1 VGTDKKKNVVRSQ
14 VFRSFRALGFPL
26 TAEFEGLPEGGAL
39 PGTAVK
45 GSSANSQNLGGFQR
59 QVLNAAKRHSERVAA
74 DNRAFKNFEAQAKKS
89 ATASARLGATTRF
102 FSAANSPISRVG
114 GLANPKDNS
123 FYSGIGGK
131 MGQLGAA
138 GKGQGKNEG
147 ETTDQKYGAVAST
160 PPQSSFGGGSASGLG
175 SSSSSNENPVDF
187 GASFG
192 ASYGQFG
199 PNGAG
204 SDADASK
211 ELLDASKVT
220 GMKES
225 ELKDMLDSANKNRD
239 KDLQATTDD
248 SLFKQVSKAY
258 HRNLDRV
265 LIRKKGLVPQGQKT
279 KEIESSEK
287 EEIKKLFK

>member
-1 VGTDKKKNVVRSQ
+1 
-14 VFRSFRALGFPL
+14 
-26 TAEFEGLPEGGAL
+26 
-39 PGTAVK
+39 
-45 GSSANSQNLGGFQR
+45 
-59 QVLNAAKRHSERVAA
+59 
-74 DNRAFKNFEAQAKKS
+74 
-89 ATASARLGATTRF
+89 
-102 FSAANSPISRVG
+102 
-114 GLANPKDNS
+114 
-123 FYSGIGGK
+123 

-138 GKGQGKNEG
+138 GRGLNKKEA
-147 ETTDQKYGAVAST
+147 ETEQKFGAVAST

-175 SSSSSNENPVDF
+175 ASGSGSANVNPVDF

-192 ASYGQFG
+192 QY
-199 PNGAG
+199 GAG
-204 SDADASK
+204 SEADASK
-211 ELLDASKVT
+211 EFSDASKVT

-265 LIRKKGLVPQGQKT
+265 LIRKKGLEPQGQKT
-279 KEIESSEK
+279 KEVEASEK